1 MWPLEFAEIP
11 YLRHS
16 FPLAAIWCK
25 LFEVGPAVSLQ
36 HREGVLLASLAVYR
50 VSGALG
56 RKYVSTEAK

>member
-1 MWPLEFAEIP
+1 MWLLEFAGTP

-16 FPLAAIWCK
+16 FPPAAIWCK
-25 LFEVGPAVSLQ
+25 LLEVSPAVSLQ
-36 HREGVLLASLAVYR
+36 HREDVPLASLAVYR